1 MIRFRVR
8 WGIVAPV
15 LAAALAF
22 GAVSAARAG
31 GYVPTPTVKFSFA
44 QRPGTGYQPAF
55 RLPAEERRELAMIY
69 FSQSGCRACNI
80 ETLPAAVE
88 SVKQGLARR
97 AEVTNHALVVM
108 GVSLDWDPER
118 GYEHLRRFGRFDE
131 VSAGRSWINSSA
143 MRYVWQD
150 LPGTSGTPQIVI
162 VERTFQP
169 ATQLG
174 EPPRIVGERV
184 VLRKLGYV
192 EIETWAK
199 QGAPLPAL

>member
-1 MIRFRVR
+1 MSRFRVR

-44 QRPGTGYQPAF
+44 PRPGTGYQPSY
-55 RLPAEERRELAMIY
+55 RLPREERRELAMIY
-69 FSQSGCRACNI
+69 FSQSGCAACNQ
-80 ETLPAAVE
+80 ETLPAALE
-88 SVKQGLARR
+88 AAKQGLARR
-97 AEVTNHALVVM
+97 AEASRRALVVV

-143 MRYVWQD
+143 MHYVWQD
-150 LPGTSGTPQIVI
+150 LPGISGTPQIVV
-162 VERTFQP
+162 VERTFRP
-169 ATQLG
+169 ATELG
-174 EPPRIVGERV
+174 EAPRIVGERV